1 MAAAPAPQRLHSGE
15 AKVSMGA
22 LQTLLTSP
30 TCAALR
36 EYVRFFGQ
44 LLFMDACQQSQR
56 TLFLTGMNDE
66 TRSLVCACVCV
77 FPEKFPPQREIL
89 TDRENIFSQRGN
101 VSASFLFF
109 LTTLM

>member
-36 EYVRFFGQ
+36 EYVRFFWPTIVHGCMSTITAH
-44 LLFMDACQQSQR
+44 FIS
-56 TLFLTGMNDE
+56 
-66 TRSLVCACVCV
+66 
-77 FPEKFPPQREIL
+77 
-89 TDRENIFSQRGN
+89 DRNER
-101 VSASFLFF
+101 
-109 LTTLM
+109 